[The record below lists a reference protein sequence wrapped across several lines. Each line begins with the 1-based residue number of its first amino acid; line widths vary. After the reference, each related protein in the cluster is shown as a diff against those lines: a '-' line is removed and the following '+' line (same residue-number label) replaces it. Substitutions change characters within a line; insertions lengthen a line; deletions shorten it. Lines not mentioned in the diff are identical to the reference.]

1 MRSLIITIKYLD
13 MKKAF
18 FAILLLCLG
27 GLNVLFAQAPDPVLM
42 TVAGE
47 KVTSS
52 EFLNV
57 YMKNNVKGDAMDRKS
72 LEEYLDLYINFKLK
86 VKEAEELG
94 LDTATAFKTELAGYR
109 KQLAQPYLT
118 DKAIEDAL
126 LKEAWERSA
135 YDLRASHILIK
146 LDKNA
151 PPADTLAA
159 YKKIMAIRARLLKG
173 EDFAKLAAEL
183 SEDEQARD
191 REDPQT
197 KRMLKGNGGDLGYFT
212 VLDMVYP
219 FENAVYKMK
228 PGEISMPVRT
238 DNGYHIIKLTQKNP
252 ALGKITVAHIFV
264 NVPKDITEEN
274 IKAYKDRIDEAY
286 AHLQRGDKWEDV
298 VSTYSDDKGSAAK
311 GGQLPAF
318 GVNQIVPEFV
328 DAILTIK
335 NIGEYSQPVRTSYG
349 FHIIK
354 LIDKKVPK
362 TFEDDKAAIKNR
374 LIRDK
379 RMSLSRESVI
389 NRVKKEN
396 NFTENKGVISDFY
409 TVVDTTVYAGNW
421 DMKKASALT
430 KPLFSIGGNV
440 YSEQDFAKWLSTHQ
454 QKKVKTAMPIYV
466 NEKYNQYLE
475 ETILS
480 LEDSKLESKYPE
492 FKQLM
497 KEYRDGILLF
507 ELTDQKVWSRAIKDS
522 VGLEAF
528 YEKNKN
534 NYLWEER
541 LDASI
546 YTCKDEKTAAAA
558 RKLAK
563 VQEKKA
569 YTDQDIL
576 NKINVDSI
584 PVLKINSK
592 YFLHKEN
599 SVIDHIAWQKGI
611 TDNQTADNSVIF
623 VVVHGVVPPTPKTI
637 REAKGIITADYQN
650 YLEKQWIDE
659 LRAKY
664 KVDVDRNVFESLIK
678 K

>member
-1 MRSLIITIKYLD
+1 

-94 LDTATAFKTELAGYR
+94 LDTATSFKNELGGYR

-118 DKAIEDAL
+118 DKTIEDAL

-159 YKKIMAIRARLLKG
+159 YKKIMAIRARILKG
-173 EDFAKLAAEL
+173 EDFAKVAAEV

-264 NVPKDITEEN
+264 NVPKDITDEN

-335 NIGEYSQPVRTSYG
+335 NIGDYSQPVRTSYG

-362 TFEDDKAAIKNR
+362 TFEEDKAAIKNR

-430 KPLFSIGGNV
+430 KPLFSIGGTV

-454 QKKVKTAMPIYV
+454 QKKVKTSMPIYV

-475 ETILS
+475 ESILA

-563 VQEKKA
+563 VQEKKG

-576 NKINVDSI
+576 KKINLDSI
-584 PVLKINSK
+584 AVLKINSK

-623 VVVHGVVPPTPKTI
+623 VVVRGVVPPTPKTI